1 MANPELEQTRET
13 GTIVEEIER
22 LARET
27 GYAIPVARRIY
38 ESEYAK
44 LKLDATVT
52 GYLAV
57 LAMRHTGEVLHAKS
71 RDRGASESEEQS
83 LDLFAA

>member
-13 GTIVEEIER
+13 GAIVEEIER

-52 GYLAV
+52 GFLTV
-57 LAMRHTGEVLHAKS
+57 LALRHTGDVLHARS
-71 RDRGASESEEQS
+71 RDRRASEGEERS

>member
-13 GTIVEEIER
+13 GTIVEEIDR

-27 GYAIPVARRIY
+27 GYAIPIARRIY

-52 GYLAV
+52 GYLTV
-57 LAMRHTGEVLHAKS
+57 LALRHTGEVLHARS
-71 RDRGASESEEQS
+71 RDRRASESEERS

>member
-1 MANPELEQTRET
+1 MANPALEQTRET
-13 GTIVEEIER
+13 GTIVEDVER

-38 ESEYAK
+38 ESEYAR

-52 GYLAV
+52 GYLTL
-57 LAMRHTGEVLHAKS
+57 LALRHTREVLHAKS
-71 RDRGASESEEQS
+71 KDRSASEDERSY
-83 LDLFAA
+83 DLFTA